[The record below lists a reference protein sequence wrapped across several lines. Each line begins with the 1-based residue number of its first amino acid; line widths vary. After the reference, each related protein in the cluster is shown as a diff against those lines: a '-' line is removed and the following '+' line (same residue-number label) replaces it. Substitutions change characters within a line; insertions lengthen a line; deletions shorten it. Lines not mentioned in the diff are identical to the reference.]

1 MHGFRLQKNL
11 LENIYK
17 FYRKILNKAS
27 CYIVKYRK
35 ITSHFVI
42 IRTGK
47 TLLTKL
53 FAILKQCRVSFL
65 PFPLLAI
72 SAAFLMASNQSLTSL
87 LYTSLS
93 FTFLHIFM
101 CSMNHTYDVKYD
113 AASVIMKQLNPIV
126 TKELTLAEAKIIN
139 IFSATL
145 AILTSVFVGTYWL
158 YLIIIGLLL
167 VIVYDL
173 EPVRLKDRT
182 VGLFIPP
189 FASSLPF
196 LFGYLT
202 ATQSTIVPLQIIVV
216 FIFFY
221 LLGVTSIRHIPDY
234 EMDIQMNVHNFTSTY
249 GITATKYLE
258 MLVGILALCIF
269 MLGIYLNILS
279 IIGLPIL
286 LLTTLFKANLLIRS
300 RIGVL
305 QLPKTWTR
313 FAQILVINS
322 IALVLSVI
330 PINIALF

>member
-1 MHGFRLQKNL
+1 
-11 LENIYK
+11 
-17 FYRKILNKAS
+17 
-27 CYIVKYRK
+27 
-35 ITSHFVI
+35 
-42 IRTGK
+42 
-47 TLLTKL
+47 
-53 FAILKQCRVSFL
+53 
-65 PFPLLAI
+65 
-72 SAAFLMASNQSLTSL
+72 
-87 LYTSLS
+87 
-93 FTFLHIFM
+93 M

-113 AASVIMKQLNPIV
+113 ASSVIMKQSNPIV
-126 TKELTLAEAKIIN
+126 TKELTFAEAKIIN
-139 IFSATL
+139 IFSPTL

-167 VIVYDL
+167 VIAYDL
-173 EPVRLKDRT
+173 EPVRLKDRPL
-182 VGLFIPP
+182 GLFIPP

-202 ATQSTIVPLQIIVV
+202 ATQNTIVPLEITVV

-234 EMDIQMNVHNFTSTY
+234 EMDLQMNVHNFTSTY

-258 MLVGILALCIF
+258 MLVGILSLCIF
-269 MLGIYLNILS
+269 MLGIYLDILS

-286 LLTTLFKANLLIRS
+286 LLTTLFKVNLLLRS
-300 RIGVL
+300 RIDVL

-322 IALVLSVI
+322 SALLLSVI